1 MGDFEKPSRIVVTCQ
16 RGLSRW
22 LGEEL
27 TELGLP
33 EVEVFSGGASTSGS
47 LLDCQRLNLQLRCAS
62 QVLYSLRRFRCN
74 SPEFLYRELARIKWD
89 EWLGP
94 TSYFSVTSNV
104 DHPSIRSTM
113 YANVRVK
120 DAIVDRIR
128 ETTGERPNSGP
139 DLTGVVIH
147 LFWRGSEAELFL
159 DTSGPTIA
167 KHGYRRLPGK
177 APLSEALAA
186 AMLRASGWRGESSF
200 VNPMCGSGTLA
211 IEAALLATGRS
222 PGLFRSDYAF
232 QHLHGFRPELLAD
245 LRAELASLV
254 RPLAASVHLV
264 ASDHD
269 AEAIAT
275 AQANAAAAGVADLIT
290 FLHCDFKQTDV
301 PQGAGGVVMFNP
313 EYGQRLGEVRALE
326 ATYKE
331 IGDFLKQHCR
341 GYRGYVFTANLEL
354 AKKIGL
360 RTSRRL
366 EFATAKLEA
375 RLLEYELYEGTR
387 KNKARGE
394 AWGAAQS
401 AEDAPSATGES
412 EPAGSE

>member
-47 LLDCQRLNLQLRCAS
+47 LLDCQRLNLSLRCAS

-128 ETTGERPNSGP
+128 EVTGERPNSGP
-139 DLTGVVIH
+139 DLTGVVVH

-186 AMLRASGWRGESSF
+186 AMIRASGWRGEGPF

-211 IEAALLATGRS
+211 IEAALLASRRT
-222 PGLFRSDYAF
+222 PGLFRTDFAF
-232 QHLHGFRPELLAD
+232 QHLLGFRPDTLAEI
-245 LRAELASLV
+245 RAESDAEIQPLPEGV
-254 RPLAASVHLV
+254 RIV

-269 AEAIAT
+269 PDAVAT
-275 AQANAAAAGVADLIT
+275 AQANAVAAGVAELIT
-290 FLHCDFKQTDV
+290 FQHCDFRQTDV
-301 PQGAGGVVMFNP
+301 PAGPGGVVMFNP

-326 ATYKE
+326 VTYKE
-331 IGDFLKQHCR
+331 IGDFLKQRCR

-354 AKKIGL
+354 AKKVGL

-387 KNKARGE
+387 KSRAE
-394 AWGAAQS
+394 ADLPRTSGVAEDAQS
-401 AEDAPSATGES
+401 ASGETG
-412 EPAGSE
+412 PAGS

>member
-1 MGDFEKPSRIVVTCQ
+1 MGDFETSSRIVVTCQ

-22 LGEEL
+22 LSEEL
-27 TELGLP
+27 VELGFR
-33 EVEVFSGGASTSGS
+33 EVEAFSGGASFNGS
-47 LLDCQRLNLQLRCAS
+47 LLDCQRLNLKLRCAS
-62 QVLYSLRRFRCN
+62 QVLFSLRRFRCN
-74 SPEFLYRELARIKWD
+74 SPEFLYRELARINWD

-94 TSYFSVTSNV
+94 ASYFSVTSNV

-128 ETTGERPNSGP
+128 GVTGERPNSGP
-139 DLTGVVIH
+139 DLTGVVVH

-186 AMLRASGWRGESSF
+186 AMIRASGWRGEGPF

-211 IEAALLATGRS
+211 IEAALLATNRS

-232 QHLHGFRPELLAD
+232 QHLLGFRPEILAD
-245 LRAELASLV
+245 MREELAAQVSVLPAGV
-254 RPLAASVHLV
+254 RIV

-275 AQANAAAAGVADLIT
+275 AESNAAAAGVAELIA
-290 FLHCDFKQTDV
+290 FQHCDFKQTEV
-301 PQGAGGVVMFNP
+301 PPASGGIVMFNP

-326 ATYKE
+326 ATYRE
-331 IGDFLKQHCR
+331 IGDFLKQRCR

-354 AKKIGL
+354 AKKVGL

-387 KNKARGE
+387 KNKS
-394 AWGAAQS
+394 AA
-401 AEDAPSATGES
+401 DAPATDADHDDPAES
-412 EPAGSE
+412 EASDNE

>member
-1 MGDFEKPSRIVVTCQ
+1 MGDFEKSSRVVVTCQ

-27 TELGLP
+27 VELGLP
-33 EVEVFSGGASTSGS
+33 DVEVFSGGAATTGS
-47 LLDCQRLNLQLRCAS
+47 LLDCQRLNLSLRCAS

-74 SPEFLYRELARIKWD
+74 SPEFLYRELARINWD

-94 TSYFSVTSNV
+94 ESYFSVTSNV
-104 DHPSIRSTM
+104 DHPSIRSSM

-128 ETTGERPNSGP
+128 SVSGERPNSGP
-139 DLTGVVIH
+139 DLTGVVVH

-186 AMLRASGWRGESSF
+186 ALIRATGWRGAGPF

-211 IEAALLATGRS
+211 IEAVLLATGRV
-222 PGLFRSDYAF
+222 PGLFREDYAF
-232 QHLHGFRPELLAD
+232 QHLHGFRPETLAE
-245 LRAELASLV
+245 LRAQLQQDIRSLPAGV
-254 RPLAASVHLV
+254 RVI

-269 AEAIAT
+269 PEAIAT

-290 FLHCDFKQTDV
+290 FQHCDFRQTEV
-301 PQGAGGVVMFNP
+301 PAGDGGVIMFNP

-326 ATYKE
+326 TTYQE
-331 IGDFLKQHCR
+331 LGDFLKQRCR

-354 AKKIGL
+354 AKKVGL

-366 EFATAKLEA
+366 EFATARLEA
-375 RLLEYELYEGTR
+375 RLLEYELYAGTR
-387 KNKARGE
+387 KTKSGAGTPDTREAEGE
-394 AWGAAQS
+394 
-401 AEDAPSATGES
+401 TGSDLGEVD
-412 EPAGSE
+412 PDGTA

>member
-1 MGDFEKPSRIVVTCQ
+1 MGDFDKPSRIVVTCQ

-33 EVEVFSGGASTSGS
+33 GVEVFSGGASTSGS
-47 LLDCQRLNLQLRCAS
+47 LEDCQRLNLSLRCAS

-94 TSYFSVTSNV
+94 ASYFSVTSNV

-128 ETTGERPNSGP
+128 EVTGERPNSGP
-139 DLTGVVIH
+139 DLTGVVVH

-186 AMLRASGWRGESSF
+186 AMIRATGWRGEAPF

-211 IEAALLATGRS
+211 IEAALLATKRT

-232 QHLHGFRPELLAD
+232 QHLQGFRPETLAEIQ
-245 LRAELASLV
+245 AELNAQI
-254 RPLAASVHLV
+254 RPLPDGVRIV

-269 AEAIAT
+269 AEAVAT
-275 AQANAAAAGVADLIT
+275 AQANATAAGVADLIS
-290 FLHCDFKQTDV
+290 FQHCDFKQTEV
-301 PQGAGGVVMFNP
+301 PPSPGGVVMFNP

-354 AKKIGL
+354 AKKVGL

-387 KNKARGE
+387 KNKS
-394 AWGAAQS
+394 GADLPDTS
-401 AEDAPSATGES
+401 GTAEDDHSASRETG
-412 EPAGSE
+412 PAGSC